1 MTLSIDR
8 VTREITPHLETRVKA
23 TARNKKTQ
31 GSVGLAA
38 FFKIAEKWALSVAQQ
53 TALLGI
59 SSQSTF
65 HKYKKDPE
73 SANVDKDMM
82 ERISYILG
90 IFKDLQTLLKDP
102 VSADRWIKA
111 PNSAAPFNGK
121 TALDLMCRGRVVDL
135 YIVRQYLAAQKGV

>member
-1 MTLSIDR
+1 MVANLSKK
-8 VTREITPHLETRVKA
+8 KA
-23 TARNKKTQ
+23 K
-31 GSVGLAA
+31 GSVALTA
-38 FFKIAEKWALSVAQQ
+38 FFNIAEKWGLSVADQM
-53 TALLGI
+53 ALLGME
-59 SSQSTF
+59 SQSTF
-65 HKYKKDPE
+65 HKHKKSPA

-102 VSADRWIKA
+102 VCADRWIKA

-135 YIVRQYLAAQKGV
+135 YIVRQYLAEQKGV